1 MLEKEA
7 LIFEQKLPELVKT
20 DKEKFVLIKEEQ
32 IIGTYTALA
41 DALKF
46 GYEKFRDQPFF
57 VRQIFATPQ
66 PLNFANNY
74 LFS

>member
-1 MLEKEA
+1 MLEIET
-7 LIFEQKLPELVKT
+7 LTFEQKLPELVKT
-20 DKEKFVLIKEEQ
+20 DKEKYVLIKGDQ
-32 IIGTYTALA
+32 IIGTYTALS

-46 GYEKFRDQPFF
+46 GYEKFRDQSFF